1 MVILAEQMRGLQLR
15 QTIRSLTLAACV
27 AAVAGALAV
36 GSASMPALARTACP
50 AASQVPSVS
59 VRVRPGSVVVNN
71 GHSQD
76 GLKRLQGQAS
86 NLRSAQ
92 GWLPVGLTSTEL
104 GFSMNVRVNA
114 VPAERGVYCGFIDSV
129 DASFGYDQLT
139 VFIARQY
146 RPGSCHYASIIE
158 HEKTHVLVFRRL
170 LDEYAPRLERRLT
183 KAAHRMPPIVAADA
197 HQAATHIKDRLRR
210 EVQPLFREMNRKL
223 DRANASLDTPAN
235 YKLEQARCNGW

>member
-1 MVILAEQMRGLQLR
+1 MRQS
-15 QTIRSLTLAACV
+15 IRSLTLTACV
-27 AAVAGALAV
+27 AAAASALAV
-36 GSASMPALARTACP
+36 GSASIPAAASTACP

-59 VRVRPGSVVVNN
+59 VRVRPGTVTVNN

-86 NLRSAQ
+86 SLRSAQ
-92 GWLPVGLTSTEL
+92 GWRPVGLTSTEL

-146 RPGSCHYASIIE
+146 RPGSCHYASIME
-158 HEKTHVLVFRRL
+158 HEKTHVLVFRRV

-183 KAAHRMPPIVAADA
+183 TAAHRMPPIVAAGA
-197 HQAATHIKDRLRR
+197 QQAATQIKDRLRR
-210 EVQPLFREMNRKL
+210 EVQPLFREMNREL
-223 DRANASLDTPAN
+223 DRANAQLDTPAN
-235 YKLEQARCNGW
+235 YKLEQARCNDW